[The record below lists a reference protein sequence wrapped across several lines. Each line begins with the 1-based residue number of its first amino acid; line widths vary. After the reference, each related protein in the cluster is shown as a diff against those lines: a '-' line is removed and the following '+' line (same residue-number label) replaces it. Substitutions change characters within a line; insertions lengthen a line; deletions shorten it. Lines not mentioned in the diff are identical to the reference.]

1 MDPCTG
7 QGLTSYFSQSENRYD
22 TYASASEKGFAE
34 RDGPQNLP
42 ECELAKRLNAPM
54 THYVGIVEEE
64 EGRAIGVWFPDLP
77 GCVSAGDTLDEAMLN
92 AAEALELWAEATI
105 ENGQKI
111 PAARSLTELKTDTE
125 IAQDLARYMV
135 ALIPFPQGLRQQ
147 AAE

>member
-1 MDPCTG
+1 M
-7 QGLTSYFSQSENRYD
+7 
-22 TYASASEKGFAE
+22 TY
-34 RDGPQNLP
+34 
-42 ECELAKRLNAPM
+42 
-54 THYVGIVEEE
+54 YVAIVEEE

-92 AAEALELWAEATI
+92 AAEALELWAEAMI

-111 PAARSLTELKTDTE
+111 PAARSLTELKTDSE

-135 ALIPFPQGLRQQ
+135 ALIPFPQGLRQH